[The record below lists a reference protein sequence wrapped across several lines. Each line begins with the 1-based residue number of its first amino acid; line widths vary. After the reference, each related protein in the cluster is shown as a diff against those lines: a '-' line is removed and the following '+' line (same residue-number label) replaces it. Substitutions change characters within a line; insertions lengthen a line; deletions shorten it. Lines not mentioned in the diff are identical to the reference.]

1 MRSGLTWQA
10 LRKHR
15 WGFVGPSATQCVAAA
30 VITAMTTTG
39 MSLSSADLSPAE
51 RSALDASDMGSATAA
66 FTGTSIYLSIL
77 MVGVTMTA
85 AITRQARDIALLR
98 AVGATPGRIRRSVAR
113 QAALI
118 AVPSATLGY
127 GLGLL
132 LGRVWLAQLVSHD
145 VVPAAVGYRPVWWVL
160 PLVIGIEVVTSV
172 VGALVSAVRPA
183 RVRPATALTE
193 TATRRPGGGPVRTV
207 LGAVLLVA
215 GVVLSV
221 VLSGVDVEQADAGGL
236 FVILG
241 MSVGV
246 GMLGPVLLLVAA
258 RLARPVLRL
267 VGGRRGPRGVAS
279 WAGRAAD
286 IGVLAADAMVARS
299 RALSTALIP
308 LVLAGSF
315 AAVKVGAYGTAERAT
330 GVRPA
335 AADMWL
341 EYSGTAI
348 FVAFAVIGA
357 VNTLMTVS
365 VGREREL
372 GLMRLA
378 GATRARVLAVWACE
392 AGLVL
397 GTVVVLAAGVAFATL
412 APMTHTA
419 FGALPYIP
427 PAQLVVGLV
436 AGAVVVAAGTVL
448 PAVVLTRR
456 PPIESVRVQM

>member
-15 WGFVGPSATQCVAAA
+15 WGFAGPFATQCVASA
-30 VITAMTTTG
+30 VITAMVTTG
-39 MSLSSADLSPAE
+39 VSMSAATLSAAE
-51 RSALDASDMGSATAA
+51 RRALDESDMADAAAA

-85 AITRQARDIALLR
+85 AIARQARDIALLR

-113 QAALI
+113 QAAVV
-118 AVPSATLGY
+118 AVPAAALGY
-127 GLGLL
+127 GLGLVF
-132 LGRVWLAQLVSHD
+132 GRVWLAQLVGHD
-145 VVPAAVGYRPVWWVL
+145 VVPAGIRYQFLWWVL
-160 PLVIGIEVVTSV
+160 PMVIGIEVVTSV

-193 TATRRPGGGPVRTV
+193 TATRRPAGGAARTV
-207 LGAVLLVA
+207 VGVVLLVG
-215 GVVLSV
+215 GVVLSAA
-221 VLSGVDVEQADAGGL
+221 LTRLDAEQADAGGL

-241 MSVGV
+241 MSIGV
-246 GMLGPVLLLVAA
+246 GLLGPVLLRVTA
-258 RLARPVLRL
+258 RVARPVLRL
-267 VGGRRGPRGVAS
+267 
-279 WAGRAAD
+279 AGD
-286 IGVLAADAMVARS
+286 SGVLAADAMVARS

-315 AAVKVGAYGTAERAT
+315 AAVKVGVYGTAEHAT
-330 GVRPA
+330 GVRPP

-357 VNTLMTVS
+357 INTLLTVS

-372 GLMRLA
+372 AVMRLA

-392 AGLVL
+392 AVLVL
-397 GTVVVLAAGVAFATL
+397 GTVVVLAAGVALATL
-412 APMTHTA
+412 VPMMHTA
-419 FGALPYIP
+419 FGSLPYVP
-427 PAQLVVGLV
+427 PGQLVLGVL
-436 AGAVVVAAGTVL
+436 AGAAVVAAGTVL
-448 PAVVLTRR
+448 PAAVLVRKS
-456 PPIESVRVQM
+456 PIESVRVSM

>member
-15 WGFVGPSATQCVAAA
+15 WGFVGPLATQCLAAA
-30 VITAMTTTG
+30 VITAMITTG
-39 MSLSSADLSPAE
+39 TSMSAANLSPAE
-51 RSALDASDMGSATAA
+51 RGVLDRSDMADATAA

-85 AITRQARDIALLR
+85 AIARQARDIALLR

-113 QAALI
+113 QAALV
-118 AVPSATLGY
+118 AVPAAVLGY
-127 GLGLL
+127 GLGLGF
-132 LGRVWLAQLVSHD
+132 GRVWLAQLVSHD
-145 VVPAAVGYRPVWWVL
+145 VVPAAIGYRPAVWVL
-160 PLVIGIEVVTSV
+160 PVVIGIEVVTSV
-172 VGALVSAVRPA
+172 VGALVSAIRPA
-183 RVRPATALTE
+183 RVRPATALSE
-193 TATRRPGGGPVRTV
+193 TATRRPAGGVVRTV
-207 LGAVLLVA
+207 VGVVLLVA
-215 GVVLSV
+215 GVVLSG
-221 VLSGVDVEQADAGGL
+221 VLSQVDTEQADAGGL
-236 FVILG
+236 FVILA

-246 GMLGPVLLLVAA
+246 GMLGPVLLVAA
-258 RLARPVLRL
+258 VRLARPVLRL
-267 VGGRRGPRGVAS
+267 MGDA
-279 WAGRAAD
+279 
-286 IGVLAADAMVARS
+286 GVLAADAMVARS

-315 AAVKVGAYGTAERAT
+315 AAVKVGVYGTAEHAT

-348 FVAFAVIGA
+348 FVAFAVIGSI
-357 VNTLMTVS
+357 NTLLTVS

-372 GLMRLA
+372 ALLRLA
-378 GATRARVLAVWACE
+378 GATRARVLAIWACE

-412 APMTHTA
+412 APMMHTA
-419 FGALPYIP
+419 FGSLPYIP
-427 PAQLVVGLV
+427 PGQLVVGVV

-448 PAVVLTRR
+448 PAAVLTRR
-456 PPIESVRVQM
+456 PPIDSVRVQM